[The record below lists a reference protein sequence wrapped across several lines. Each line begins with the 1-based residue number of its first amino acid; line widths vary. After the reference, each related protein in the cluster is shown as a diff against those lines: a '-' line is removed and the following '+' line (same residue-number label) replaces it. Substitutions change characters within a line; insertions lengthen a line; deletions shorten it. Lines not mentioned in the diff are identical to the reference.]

1 MVNTD
6 LLHLLEQVLGKG
18 KKTSGNN
25 YSFFSP
31 FVSHY
36 KPKLEINLESN
47 SKNQNFWHCWVSN
60 EKGGTIYA
68 LFKKL
73 KVDKHHYESL
83 NKIVKTKSLHNFNTP
98 GGKRDEDLRL
108 PPEFIKLIEFKSVT
122 DISVSMQLKQAIT
135 YLKTRSILPTD
146 IFRYNI
152 GYCPTGAYGG
162 RIIVPSYDENF
173 NLNFFVSRTIFD
185 DVNSKYKNPPVSKN
199 IIGFDSFINWNEPI
213 TLVEGV
219 FDAISARFN
228 TIPLFGKIIQPL
240 LKEKI
245 LIRKPPKV
253 IVALDND
260 AIKDSI
266 KICEWLTSNGIKTSM
281 VKLPDKDINEFG
293 FERFSQYISTIQSV
307 DGFDLIKERILV

>member
-1 MVNTD
+1 MINYD

-18 KKTSGNN
+18 RKTSGDN

-36 KPKLEINLESN
+36 KPNLEINLAPN
-47 SKNQNFWHCWVSN
+47 SKNQNFWHCWISN
-60 EKGGTIYA
+60 EKGRTIQS
-68 LFKKL
+68 LFKRIR
-73 KVDKHHYESL
+73 VDRQHYETL
-83 NKIVKTKSLHNFNTP
+83 NRILKTKALHTW
-98 GGKRDEDLRL
+98 KDSTKKEEKLRL
-108 PPEFIKLIEFKSVT
+108 PQEFVRLT
-122 DISVSMQLKQAIT
+122 DFGSIRDITIAMQIKQALS
-135 YLKTRSILPTD
+135 YLKSRGILSTD

-152 GYCPTGAYGG
+152 GYCPNGTYGG
-162 RIIVPSYDENF
+162 RIIVPSYDENLK
-173 NLNFFVSRTIFD
+173 LNFFVSRTIFE
-185 DVNSKYKNPPVSKN
+185 DVNSKYKNPPISKN
-199 IIGFDSFINWNEPI
+199 VIGFQSLINWDEPI

-228 TIPLFGKIIQPL
+228 PIPLFGKIVQPL

-253 IVALDND
+253 IVALDSD

-266 KICEWLTSNGIKTSM
+266 KICEWLISNGIKTSM

-293 FERFSQYISTIQSV
+293 FQRFSEYIEILPSV
-307 DGFDLIKERILV
+307 DGFDLMKERILV

>member
-1 MVNTD
+1 MINHD

-18 KKTSGNN
+18 RKTSGGN

-36 KPKLEINLESN
+36 KPKLEINLASN

-60 EKGGTIYA
+60 EKGRTIQS
-68 LFKKL
+68 LFKRIR
-73 KVDKHHYESL
+73 VDRGHYDTL
-83 NKIVKTKSLHNFNTP
+83 NRILKTKALHTW
-98 GGKRDEDLRL
+98 KDSTEKEEELRL
-108 PPEFIKLIEFKSVT
+108 PQEFIRLTDFPTIK
-122 DISVSMQLKQAIT
+122 DISTSMQMKQAIS
-135 YLKTRSILPTD
+135 YLKNRGILSTD

-152 GYCPTGAYGG
+152 GYCPSGMYGG

-173 NLNFFVSRTIFD
+173 NLNFFVSRTIFE
-185 DVNSKYKNPPVSKN
+185 DVNAKYKNPPVSKDVV
-199 IIGFDSFINWNEPI
+199 GFESFINWREPI

-219 FDAISARFN
+219 FDAITARFN
-228 TIPLFGKIIQPL
+228 AIPLFGKIVQPL

-260 AIKDSI
+260 ATKDAI
-266 KICEWLTSNGIKTSM
+266 KICEWLVSNGIRTSIA
-281 VKLPDKDINEFG
+281 KLPDKDINEFG
-293 FERFSQYISTIQSV
+293 FQRFSEYIEGLPYI
-307 DGFDLIKERILV
+307 DGYELMKERLLV

>member
-1 MVNTD
+1 MINYD

-18 KKTSGNN
+18 RKTSGDN

-36 KPKLEINLESN
+36 KPKLEINLAPN
-47 SKNQNFWHCWVSN
+47 SKNQNFWHCWISN
-60 EKGGTIYA
+60 EKGRTIQS
-68 LFKKL
+68 LFKRIR
-73 KVDKHHYESL
+73 VDRQHYETL
-83 NKIVKTKSLHNFNTP
+83 NRILKTKALHTW
-98 GGKRDEDLRL
+98 KDSTKKEEKLRL
-108 PPEFIKLIEFKSVT
+108 PQEFVRLT
-122 DISVSMQLKQAIT
+122 DFGSIRDITIAMQIKQASS
-135 YLKTRSILPTD
+135 YLKSRGILSTD

-152 GYCPTGAYGG
+152 GYCPNGTYGG
-162 RIIVPSYDENF
+162 RIIVPSYDENLK
-173 NLNFFVSRTIFD
+173 LNFFVSRTIFE
-185 DVNSKYKNPPVSKN
+185 DVNSKYKNPPISKN
-199 IIGFDSFINWNEPI
+199 VIGFQSLINWDEPI

-228 TIPLFGKIIQPL
+228 PIPLFGKIVQPL

-253 IVALDND
+253 IVALDSD

-266 KICEWLTSNGIKTSM
+266 KICEWLISNGIKTSM

-293 FERFSQYISTIQSV
+293 FQRFSEYIEILPSV
-307 DGFDLIKERILV
+307 DGFDLMKERILV

>member
-1 MVNTD
+1 MINYD

-18 KKTSGNN
+18 RKTSGDN

-36 KPKLEINLESN
+36 KPKLEINLASN
-47 SKNQNFWHCWVSN
+47 SKNQNFWHCWISN
-60 EKGGTIYA
+60 EKGRTIQS
-68 LFKKL
+68 LFKRIR
-73 KVDKHHYESL
+73 VDRQHYETL
-83 NKIVKTKSLHNFNTP
+83 NRILKTKALHTW
-98 GGKRDEDLRL
+98 KDSTKKEEKLRL
-108 PPEFIKLIEFKSVT
+108 PQEFVRLT
-122 DISVSMQLKQAIT
+122 DFGSIRDITIAIQIKQALS
-135 YLKTRSILPTD
+135 YLKSRGILSTD

-152 GYCPTGAYGG
+152 GYCPNGTYGG
-162 RIIVPSYDENF
+162 RIIVPSYDENLK
-173 NLNFFVSRTIFD
+173 LNFFVSRTIFE
-185 DVNSKYKNPPVSKN
+185 DVNSKYKNPPISKN
-199 IIGFDSFINWNEPI
+199 VIGFQSLINWDEPI

-228 TIPLFGKIIQPL
+228 PIPLFGKIVQPL

-253 IVALDND
+253 IVALDSD

-266 KICEWLTSNGIKTSM
+266 KICEWLISNGIKTSM

-293 FERFSQYISTIQSV
+293 FQRFSEYIEILPSV
-307 DGFDLIKERILV
+307 DGFDLMKERILV

>member
-1 MVNTD
+1 MINHD

-18 KKTSGNN
+18 RKTSGDN

-36 KPKLEINLESN
+36 KPKLEINLAPN
-47 SKNQNFWHCWVSN
+47 SKNQNFWHCWISN
-60 EKGGTIYA
+60 EKGRTIQS
-68 LFKKL
+68 LFKRIR
-73 KVDKHHYESL
+73 VDRQHYETL
-83 NKIVKTKSLHNFNTP
+83 NRILKTKALHTW
-98 GGKRDEDLRL
+98 KDSTKKEEKLRL
-108 PPEFIKLIEFKSVT
+108 PQEFVRLT
-122 DISVSMQLKQAIT
+122 DFGSIRDITIAMQIKQALS
-135 YLKTRSILPTD
+135 YLKSRGILSTD

-152 GYCPTGAYGG
+152 GYCPNGTYGG
-162 RIIVPSYDENF
+162 RIIVPSYDENLK
-173 NLNFFVSRTIFD
+173 LNFFVSRTIFE
-185 DVNSKYKNPPVSKN
+185 DVNSKYKNPPISKN
-199 IIGFDSFINWNEPI
+199 VIGFQSLINWDEPI

-228 TIPLFGKIIQPL
+228 PIPLFGKIVQPL

-253 IVALDND
+253 IVALDSD

-266 KICEWLTSNGIKTSM
+266 KICEWLISNGIKTSM

-293 FERFSQYISTIQSV
+293 FQRFSEYIEILPSV
-307 DGFDLIKERILV
+307 DGFDLMKERILV

>member
-1 MVNTD
+1 MINHD

-36 KPKLEINLESN
+36 KPKLEIDLSVN

-60 EKGGTIYA
+60 EKGRTIQS
-68 LFKKL
+68 LFKRIR
-73 KVDKHHYESL
+73 VDRQHYETL
-83 NKIVKTKSLHNFNTP
+83 NRILKTKALHTW
-98 GGKRDEDLRL
+98 KDSTKKEEKLRL
-108 PPEFIKLIEFKSVT
+108 PHEFVRLT
-122 DISVSMQLKQAIT
+122 DFGSIRDITIAMQIKQASS
-135 YLKTRSILPTD
+135 YLKSRGILSTD

-152 GYCPTGAYGG
+152 GYCPNGTYGG
-162 RIIVPSYDENF
+162 RIIVPSYDENLK
-173 NLNFFVSRTIFD
+173 LNFFVSRTIFE
-185 DVNSKYKNPPVSKN
+185 DVNSKYKNPPISKN
-199 IIGFDSFINWNEPI
+199 VIGVQSLINWDEPI

-228 TIPLFGKIIQPL
+228 PIPLFGKIVQPL

-253 IVALDND
+253 IVALDSD

-266 KICEWLTSNGIKTSM
+266 KICEWLISNGIKTSM

-293 FERFSQYISTIQSV
+293 FQRFSEYIEILPSV
-307 DGFDLIKERILV
+307 DGFDLMKERILV

>member
-1 MVNTD
+1 MINHD

-36 KPKLEINLESN
+36 KPKLEIDLSVN

-60 EKGGTIYA
+60 EKGRTIQS
-68 LFKKL
+68 LFKRIR
-73 KVDKHHYESL
+73 VDRQHYETL
-83 NKIVKTKSLHNFNTP
+83 NRILKTKALHTW
-98 GGKRDEDLRL
+98 KDSTKKEEKLRL
-108 PPEFIKLIEFKSVT
+108 PQEFVRLT
-122 DISVSMQLKQAIT
+122 DFGSIRDITIAMQIKQALS
-135 YLKTRSILPTD
+135 YLKSRGILSTD

-152 GYCPTGAYGG
+152 GYCPNGTYGG
-162 RIIVPSYDENF
+162 RIIVPSYDENLK
-173 NLNFFVSRTIFD
+173 LNFFVSRTIFE
-185 DVNSKYKNPPVSKN
+185 DVNSKYKNPPISKN
-199 IIGFDSFINWNEPI
+199 VIGFQSLINWDEPI

-228 TIPLFGKIIQPL
+228 PIPLFGKIVQPL

-253 IVALDND
+253 IVALDSD

-266 KICEWLTSNGIKTSM
+266 KICEWLISNGIKTSM

-293 FERFSQYISTIQSV
+293 FQRFSEYIEILPSV
-307 DGFDLIKERILV
+307 DGFDLMKERILV

>member
-1 MVNTD
+1 MINHD

-36 KPKLEINLESN
+36 KPKLEIDLSVN

-60 EKGGTIYA
+60 EKGRTIQS
-68 LFKKL
+68 LFKRIR
-73 KVDKHHYESL
+73 VDRQHYQTL
-83 NKIVKTKSLHNFNTP
+83 DRILKTKALHTWNHT
-98 GGKRDEDLRL
+98 DEKEEELRL
-108 PPEFIKLIEFKSVT
+108 PQEFIRLT
-122 DISVSMQLKQAIT
+122 DFGSIKDITTGMQIKQAVS
-135 YLKTRSILPTD
+135 YLKSRGILPTD

-152 GYCPTGAYGG
+152 GYCPTGIYGG

-173 NLNFFVSRTIFD
+173 NLNFFVSRTIFE
-185 DVNSKYKNPPVSKN
+185 DVNAKYKNPPVSKDVV
-199 IIGFDSFINWNEPI
+199 GFESFINWNEPI

-219 FDAISARFN
+219 FDAITARFN
-228 TIPLFGKIIQPL
+228 AIPLFGKIVQPL
-240 LKEKI
+240 LKERI

-260 AIKDSI
+260 ATKDAI
-266 KICEWLTSNGIKTSM
+266 KICEWLVSNGIKTSIA
-281 VKLPDKDINEFG
+281 KLPDKDINEFG
-293 FERFSQYISTIQSV
+293 FQRFSEYIVGLPYI
-307 DGFDLIKERILV
+307 DGYELMKERLLV

>member
-1 MVNTD
+1 MINYD

-18 KKTSGNN
+18 RKTSGDN

-36 KPKLEINLESN
+36 KPKLEINLAPN
-47 SKNQNFWHCWVSN
+47 SKNQNFWHCWISN
-60 EKGGTIYA
+60 EKGRTIQS
-68 LFKKL
+68 LFKRIR
-73 KVDKHHYESL
+73 VDRQHYETL
-83 NKIVKTKSLHNFNTP
+83 NRILKTKALHTW
-98 GGKRDEDLRL
+98 KDSTKKEEKLRL
-108 PPEFIKLIEFKSVT
+108 PQEFVRLT
-122 DISVSMQLKQAIT
+122 DFGSIRDITIAMQIKQALS
-135 YLKTRSILPTD
+135 YLKSRGILSTD

-152 GYCPTGAYGG
+152 GYCPNGTYGG
-162 RIIVPSYDENF
+162 RIIVPSYDENLK
-173 NLNFFVSRTIFD
+173 LNFFVSRTIFE
-185 DVNSKYKNPPVSKN
+185 DVNSKYKNPPISKN
-199 IIGFDSFINWNEPI
+199 VIGFQSLINWDEPI

-228 TIPLFGKIIQPL
+228 PIPLFGKIVQPL

-253 IVALDND
+253 IVALDSD

-266 KICEWLTSNGIKTSM
+266 KICEWLISNGIKTSM

-293 FERFSQYISTIQSV
+293 FQRFSEYIEILPSV
-307 DGFDLIKERILV
+307 DGFDLMKERILV

>member
-1 MVNTD
+1 MINHD

-18 KKTSGNN
+18 RKTSGDN

-36 KPKLEINLESN
+36 KPKLEINLASN

-60 EKGGTIYA
+60 EKGRTIQS
-68 LFKKL
+68 LFKRIR
-73 KVDKHHYESL
+73 VDRQHYETL
-83 NKIVKTKSLHNFNTP
+83 NRILKTKALHTWNHT
-98 GGKRDEDLRL
+98 DEKEEELRL
-108 PPEFIKLIEFKSVT
+108 PPEFIRLT
-122 DISVSMQLKQAIT
+122 DFGSIKDITTGMQIRQAVS
-135 YLKTRSILPTD
+135 YLKNRGILSTD

-152 GYCPTGAYGG
+152 GYCPSGMYGG

-173 NLNFFVSRTIFD
+173 NLNFFVSRTIFE
-185 DVNSKYKNPPVSKN
+185 DVNAKYKNPPVSKDVV
-199 IIGFDSFINWNEPI
+199 GFESFINWREPI

-219 FDAISARFN
+219 FDAITARFN
-228 TIPLFGKIIQPL
+228 AIPLFGKIVQPL

-260 AIKDSI
+260 ATKDAI
-266 KICEWLTSNGIKTSM
+266 KICEWLVSNGIRTSIA
-281 VKLPDKDINEFG
+281 KLPDKDINEFG
-293 FERFSQYISTIQSV
+293 FERFSEYI
-307 DGFDLIKERILV
+307 DGLPYIDGYELMKERLLV

>member
-1 MVNTD
+1 MINYD

-18 KKTSGNN
+18 RKTSGDN

-36 KPKLEINLESN
+36 NPKLEINLAPN
-47 SKNQNFWHCWVSN
+47 SKNQNFWHCWISN
-60 EKGGTIYA
+60 EKGRKIQS
-68 LFKKL
+68 LFKRIR
-73 KVDKHHYESL
+73 VDRQHYETL
-83 NKIVKTKSLHNFNTP
+83 NRILKTKALHTW
-98 GGKRDEDLRL
+98 KDSTKKEEKLRL
-108 PPEFIKLIEFKSVT
+108 PQEFVRLT
-122 DISVSMQLKQAIT
+122 DFGSIRDITIAMQIKQALS
-135 YLKTRSILPTD
+135 YLKSRGILSTD

-152 GYCPTGAYGG
+152 GYCPNGTYGG
-162 RIIVPSYDENF
+162 RIIVPSYDENLK
-173 NLNFFVSRTIFD
+173 LNFFVSRTIFE
-185 DVNSKYKNPPVSKN
+185 DVNSKYKNPPISKN
-199 IIGFDSFINWNEPI
+199 VIGFQSLINWDEPI

-228 TIPLFGKIIQPL
+228 PIPLFGKIVQPL

-253 IVALDND
+253 IVALDSD

-266 KICEWLTSNGIKTSM
+266 KICEWLISNGIKTSM

-293 FERFSQYISTIQSV
+293 FQRFSEYIEILPSV
-307 DGFDLIKERILV
+307 DGFDLMKERILV

>member
-1 MVNTD
+1 MINHD

-18 KKTSGNN
+18 RKTSGDN

-36 KPKLEINLESN
+36 KPKLEINLASN

-60 EKGGTIYA
+60 EKGRTIQS
-68 LFKKL
+68 LFKRIR
-73 KVDKHHYESL
+73 VDRQHYDTL
-83 NKIVKTKSLHNFNTP
+83 NRILKTKALHTW
-98 GGKRDEDLRL
+98 KDSTEKEEELRL
-108 PPEFIKLIEFKSVT
+108 PQEFIRLTDFPTIK
-122 DISVSMQLKQAIT
+122 DISTSMQMKQAIS
-135 YLKTRSILPTD
+135 YLKNRGILSTD

-152 GYCPTGAYGG
+152 GYCPSGMYGG

-173 NLNFFVSRTIFD
+173 NLNFFVSRTIFE
-185 DVNSKYKNPPVSKN
+185 DVNAKYKNPPVSKDVV
-199 IIGFDSFINWNEPI
+199 GFESFINWREPI

-219 FDAISARFN
+219 FDAITARFN
-228 TIPLFGKIIQPL
+228 AIPLFGKIVQPL

-260 AIKDSI
+260 ATKDAI
-266 KICEWLTSNGIKTSM
+266 KICEWLVSNGIRTSIA
-281 VKLPDKDINEFG
+281 KLPDKDINEFG
-293 FERFSQYISTIQSV
+293 FQRFSEYIEGLPYI
-307 DGFDLIKERILV
+307 DGYELMKERLLV

>member
-1 MVNTD
+1 MINHD

-18 KKTSGNN
+18 RKTSGDN

-36 KPKLEINLESN
+36 KPKLEINLASN

-60 EKGGTIYA
+60 EKGRTIQS
-68 LFKKL
+68 LFKRIR
-73 KVDKHHYESL
+73 VDRQHYDTL
-83 NKIVKTKSLHNFNTP
+83 NRILKTKALHTW
-98 GGKRDEDLRL
+98 KDSTEKEEELRL
-108 PPEFIKLIEFKSVT
+108 PQEFIRLTDFPTIK
-122 DISVSMQLKQAIT
+122 DISTSMQMKQAIS
-135 YLKTRSILPTD
+135 YLKNRGILSTD

-152 GYCPTGAYGG
+152 GYCPSGMYGG

-173 NLNFFVSRTIFD
+173 NLNFFVSRTIFE
-185 DVNSKYKNPPVSKN
+185 DVNAKYKNPPVSKDVV
-199 IIGFDSFINWNEPI
+199 GFESFINWREPI

-219 FDAISARFN
+219 FDAITARFN
-228 TIPLFGKIIQPL
+228 AIPLFGKIVQPL

-260 AIKDSI
+260 ATKDAI
-266 KICEWLTSNGIKTSM
+266 KICEWLVSNGIRTSI

-293 FERFSQYISTIQSV
+293 FQRFSQYIERLPYI
-307 DGFDLIKERILV
+307 DGYELMKEKLLV

>member
-1 MVNTD
+1 MINHD

-36 KPKLEINLESN
+36 KPKLEIDLSVN
-47 SKNQNFWHCWVSN
+47 SKNKNFWHCWVSN
-60 EKGGTIYA
+60 EKGRTIQS
-68 LFKKL
+68 LFKRIR
-73 KVDKHHYESL
+73 VDRQHYQTL
-83 NKIVKTKSLHNFNTP
+83 DRILKTKALHTWNHT
-98 GGKRDEDLRL
+98 DEKEEELRL
-108 PPEFIKLIEFKSVT
+108 PQEFIRLT
-122 DISVSMQLKQAIT
+122 DFGSIKDITTGMQIRQAVS
-135 YLKTRSILPTD
+135 YLKSRGILPTD

-152 GYCPTGAYGG
+152 GYCPSGIYGG

-173 NLNFFVSRTIFD
+173 NLNFFVSRTIFE
-185 DVNSKYKNPPVSKN
+185 DVNAKYKNPPVSKDVV
-199 IIGFDSFINWNEPI
+199 GFESFINWNEPI

-219 FDAISARFN
+219 FDAITARFN
-228 TIPLFGKIIQPL
+228 AIPLFGKIVQPL

-260 AIKDSI
+260 ATKDAI
-266 KICEWLTSNGIKTSM
+266 KICEWLVSNGIKTSIA
-281 VKLPDKDINEFG
+281 KLPDKDINEFG
-293 FERFSQYISTIQSV
+293 FQRFSQYIEGLPYI
-307 DGFDLIKERILV
+307 DGYELMKERLLV

>member
-1 MVNTD
+1 MINHD

-18 KKTSGNN
+18 RKTSGDN

-36 KPKLEINLESN
+36 KPKLEINLASN

-60 EKGGTIYA
+60 EKGRTIQS
-68 LFKKL
+68 LFKRIR
-73 KVDKHHYESL
+73 VDRGHYDTL
-83 NKIVKTKSLHNFNTP
+83 NRILKTKALHTW
-98 GGKRDEDLRL
+98 KDSTEKEAELRL
-108 PPEFIKLIEFKSVT
+108 PQEFIRLTDFPTIK
-122 DISVSMQLKQAIT
+122 DISTSMQMKQAIS
-135 YLKTRSILPTD
+135 YLKNRGILSTD

-152 GYCPTGAYGG
+152 GYCPSGMYGG

-173 NLNFFVSRTIFD
+173 NLNFFVSRTIFE
-185 DVNSKYKNPPVSKN
+185 DVNAKYKNPPVSKDVV
-199 IIGFDSFINWNEPI
+199 GFESFINWREPI

-219 FDAISARFN
+219 FDAITARFN
-228 TIPLFGKIIQPL
+228 AIPLFGKIVQPL

-260 AIKDSI
+260 ATKDAI
-266 KICEWLTSNGIKTSM
+266 KICEWLVSNGIRTSIA
-281 VKLPDKDINEFG
+281 KLPDKDINEFG
-293 FERFSQYISTIQSV
+293 FQRFSEYIEGLPHI
-307 DGFDLIKERILV
+307 DGYELMKERLLV

>member
-1 MVNTD
+1 MINHD

-18 KKTSGNN
+18 KKTSGDN

-36 KPKLEINLESN
+36 KPKLEINLASN

-60 EKGGTIYA
+60 EKGRTIQS
-68 LFKKL
+68 LFKRIR
-73 KVDKHHYESL
+73 VDRQHYETL
-83 NKIVKTKSLHNFNTP
+83 NRILKTKALHTW
-98 GGKRDEDLRL
+98 KDSTKKEEKLRL
-108 PPEFIKLIEFKSVT
+108 PQEFVRLT
-122 DISVSMQLKQAIT
+122 DFGSIRDITIAMQIKQALS
-135 YLKTRSILPTD
+135 YLKSRGILSTD

-152 GYCPTGAYGG
+152 GYCPNGTYGG
-162 RIIVPSYDENF
+162 RIIVPSYDENLK
-173 NLNFFVSRTIFD
+173 LNFFVSRTIFE
-185 DVNSKYKNPPVSKN
+185 DVNSKYKNPPISKN
-199 IIGFDSFINWNEPI
+199 VIGFQSLINWDEPI

-228 TIPLFGKIIQPL
+228 PIPLFGKIVQPL

-253 IVALDND
+253 IVALDSD

-266 KICEWLTSNGIKTSM
+266 KICEWLISNGIKTSM

-293 FERFSQYISTIQSV
+293 FQRFSEYIEILPSV
-307 DGFDLIKERILV
+307 DGFDLMKERILV

>member
-1 MVNTD
+1 MINND
-6 LLHLLEQVLGKG
+6 LLHLVEKVLGKG
-18 KKTSGNN
+18 KKTSGDN

-31 FVSHY
+31 FISHY
-36 KPKLEINLESN
+36 KPKLEINLGIN
-47 SKNQNFWHCWVSN
+47 SKNKNFWHCWVSN
-60 EKGGTIYA
+60 EKGGTIYS

-73 KVDKHHYESL
+73 KVDKQHYESL
-83 NKIVKTKSLHNFNTP
+83 HKILKTKSLYSYKT
-98 GGKRDEDLRL
+98 KDVEESELRL
-108 PPEFIKLIEFKSVT
+108 PPEFIKLTDLTEVK
-122 DISVSMQLKQAIT
+122 DISTSIQLRQAVS
-135 YLKTRSILPTD
+135 YLKNRGILPTD

-152 GYCPTGAYGG
+152 GYCTSGIYGG
-162 RIIVPSYDENF
+162 RVIVPSYDENF

-185 DVNSKYKNPPVSKN
+185 DVNSKYKNPPVSKDV
-199 IIGFDSFINWNEPI
+199 IGFDSFINWNETI

-228 TIPLFGKIIQPL
+228 AIPLFGKILQPA

-245 LIRKPPKV
+245 LLRKPPKV

-266 KICEWLTSNGIKTSM
+266 NICNFLISNGINTAM

-293 FERFSQYISTIQSV
+293 FDKFSEYISTLPSV
-307 DGFDLIKERILV
+307 DGYDLLKERIMV

>member
-1 MVNTD
+1 MINYD

-18 KKTSGNN
+18 RKTSGDN

-36 KPKLEINLESN
+36 KPKLEINLASN

-60 EKGGTIYA
+60 EKGRTIQS
-68 LFKKL
+68 LFKRIR
-73 KVDKHHYESL
+73 VDRQHYDTL
-83 NKIVKTKSLHNFNTP
+83 NRILKTKALHTW
-98 GGKRDEDLRL
+98 KDSTEKEEELRL
-108 PPEFIKLIEFKSVT
+108 PQEFIRLTDFPTIK
-122 DISVSMQLKQAIT
+122 DISTSMQMKQAIS
-135 YLKTRSILPTD
+135 YLKNRGILSTD

-152 GYCPTGAYGG
+152 GYCPSGMYGG

-173 NLNFFVSRTIFD
+173 NLNFFVSRTIFE
-185 DVNSKYKNPPVSKN
+185 DVNAKYKNPPVSKDVV
-199 IIGFDSFINWNEPI
+199 GFESFINWREPI

-219 FDAISARFN
+219 FDAITARFN
-228 TIPLFGKIIQPL
+228 AIPLFGKIVQPL

-260 AIKDSI
+260 ATKDAI
-266 KICEWLTSNGIKTSM
+266 KICEWLVSNGIRTSIA
-281 VKLPDKDINEFG
+281 KLPDKDINEFG
-293 FERFSQYISTIQSV
+293 FQRFSEYIEGLPYI
-307 DGFDLIKERILV
+307 DGYELMKERLLV

>member
-1 MVNTD
+1 MINHD

-18 KKTSGNN
+18 RKTSGDN

-36 KPKLEINLESN
+36 KPKLEINLAFN
-47 SKNQNFWHCWVSN
+47 SKNQNFWHCWISN
-60 EKGGTIYA
+60 EKGRTIQS
-68 LFKKL
+68 LFKRIR
-73 KVDKHHYESL
+73 VDRQHYETL
-83 NKIVKTKSLHNFNTP
+83 NRILKTKALHTW
-98 GGKRDEDLRL
+98 KDSTKKEEKLRL
-108 PPEFIKLIEFKSVT
+108 PQEFVRLT
-122 DISVSMQLKQAIT
+122 DFGSIRDITIAMQIKQALS
-135 YLKTRSILPTD
+135 YLKSRGILSTD

-152 GYCPTGAYGG
+152 GYCPNGTYGG
-162 RIIVPSYDENF
+162 RIIVPSYDENLK
-173 NLNFFVSRTIFD
+173 LNFFVSRTIFE
-185 DVNSKYKNPPVSKN
+185 DVNSKYKNPPISKN
-199 IIGFDSFINWNEPI
+199 VIGFQSLINWDEPI

-228 TIPLFGKIIQPL
+228 PIPLFGKIVQPL

-253 IVALDND
+253 IVALDSD

-266 KICEWLTSNGIKTSM
+266 KICEWLISNGIKTSM

-293 FERFSQYISTIQSV
+293 FQRFSEYIEILPSV
-307 DGFDLIKERILV
+307 DGFDLMKERILV